1 MCTTD
6 PNTPMT
12 TPRCLVD
19 RPIVSRRFLKGLG
32 SQGGG
37 RQVTPTRA
45 GTASPSM
52 TRTHSSQGS
61 VSLPVTNLLV
71 TAGPLIFGPP
81 FPPLHQ
87 NETGEAGAAS
97 HLEPSLL
104 PPAPIVDAGLNFSYP
119 QAVPQSLYGYT
130 VTAPRSSLD
139 PANVSLFP
147 AGESSSSNIQP
158 YLGPIRT
165 LGSAFSPKTRER
177 IITGKRRMT
186 RAASATLQGL
196 LTLPQPPAFQAA
208 APQNVA
214 SAPIS
219 SDAGHSPE
227 SERIH
232 FPQVI
237 EIKEYIIPDSD
248 EESAVA
254 LSSSSTED
262 DDEVSASDAS
272 SDSIIVTDPVSV
284 MLERL
289 RSIEDAPQV
298 TSDSITES
306 SDNESASSHRVSLG
320 ATPSFMTASTNHGMN
335 GSPITVRGSS
345 TDPEVP
351 APRSA
356 RLRQESAPFFEKS
369 LDETSFV
376 KGIEDFNPIEPM
388 FMLLLNLTHPGP
400 GITTKELQC
409 ILRRCVHCSKFA
421 YVLSQG
427 RHICDC
433 YAEAS
438 VDEPWFQLQH
448 YLSTYD
454 QPFGLSLRQLGR
466 VFVRCGDCDRIM
478 WRNKKENHICSRD
491 ARLAAERNG
500 TNRPRAGGSGR
511 AAQANGSGRAAHAS
525 GSGRAAHASGSGT
538 NRRAAQASGPGP
550 IRRKANGG
558 SGSCC
563 AQGRG

>member
-6 PNTPMT
+6 PNTPTT
-12 TPRCLVD
+12 TPRRLVD
-19 RPIVSRRFLKGLG
+19 RPIVSQRFLKGLG

-177 IITGKRRMT
+177 IITGKMQPY
-186 RAASATLQGL
+186 RAYLPP
-196 LTLPQPPAFQAA
+196 PQPPAFQAA

-237 EIKEYIIPDSD
+237 EIKEYVIPDSD

-335 GSPITVRGSS
+335 GSPITVQGSS

-351 APRSA
+351 APCSA

-388 FMLLLNLTHPGP
+388 FMLLLNLTHPGTGHYHEGAP
-400 GITTKELQC
+400 
-409 ILRRCVHCSKFA
+409 VHPS
-421 YVLSQG
+421 SIQG
-427 RHICDC
+427 RHVCDR

-448 YLSTYD
+448 YLLTYD

-500 TNRPRAGGSGR
+500 TNRPQAGGSGR

-538 NRRAAQASGPGP
+538 NRRTAQASGPGP

-558 SGSCC
+558 SGSCR